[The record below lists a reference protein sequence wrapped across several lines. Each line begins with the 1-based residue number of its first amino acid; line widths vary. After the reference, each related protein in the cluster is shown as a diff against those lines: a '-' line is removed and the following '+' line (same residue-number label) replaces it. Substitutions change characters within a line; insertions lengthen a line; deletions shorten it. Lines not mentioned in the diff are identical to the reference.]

1 MFGFLNVDKPAGVT
15 SHDVISRLRK
25 VTGIKKIGHAGTL
38 DPCATGVL
46 PIAVGKATRLLDF
59 LPTEKEYEA
68 LFRLG
73 YVSKSY
79 DCETEL
85 EHFSDKRPDA
95 TTVRTV
101 LDSFKGEIFQK
112 PPIYSAVKINGKKL
126 YESAREGEHV
136 EIPVRKIFVENVE
149 LTAFDGDTGVLKI
162 KCSKGTYIRS
172 IIHDAGQMLG
182 CGAVMTGLRRTLS
195 GGMLIK
201 NAVPLEFFSSR
212 EVAEQNLI
220 SPVEPIK
227 TELIELTP
235 EMLKKVKNGNFV
247 NVNSIDGKYFAVSN
261 GSFIAFGE
269 VLDGILKPRIVFC
282 E

>member
-46 PIAVGKATRLLDF
+46 PIAVSKATRLLDF

-68 LFRLG
+68 SFRLG

-85 EHFSDKRPDA
+85 EHFSDKRPDEA
-95 TTVRTV
+95 TIRTV
-101 LDSFKGEIFQK
+101 LDSFKGEVFQK

-126 YESAREGEHV
+126 YKSAREGEQV

-149 LTAFDGDTGVLKI
+149 LTKFDEDTGILKI

-201 NAVPLEFFSSR
+201 NAVPLEVFSSK
-212 EVAEQNLI
+212 EVVTQNLI
-220 SPVEPIK
+220 SPVELIK
-227 TELIELTP
+227 TELIVLSP

-247 NVNSIDGKYFAVSN
+247 QANSNDGKYFAVSN
-261 GSFIAFGE
+261 GEFIAFGE
-269 VLDGILKPRIVFC
+269 LSGGIFKPQIVFC